1 MQLDADGND
10 EAFEDACQVY
20 DRFEDAISLTPSSGR
35 VGHAIEVFLPL
46 WLGRK
51 AADEAVALA
60 DGSVSDAMTA
70 SIIRD
75 LIRFLPELGPL
86 AGKALAAADE
96 SLAMIKAQRDPV
108 GIIGFGELEEKA

>member
-1 MQLDADGND
+1 
-10 EAFEDACQVY
+10 
-20 DRFEDAISLTPSSGR
+20 
-35 VGHAIEVFLPL
+35 
-46 WLGRK
+46 
-51 AADEAVALA
+51 VALA
-60 DGSVSDAMTA
+60 GGSVSDAMTA